1 MYLVT
6 KENIHQMELEAWK
19 KDAINRFDERMMDKE
34 KHFPCIPATMGYQ
47 LNRFCFG
54 FISNPQHSRASKEL
68 ALLLKEYS
76 IIYKSI
82 GTYTSLIIFYEPSPG
97 YDENFTVEK
106 YEQIFWEQL
115 YQLSKLD
122 EMEWPCHIPINPNLP
137 MWEYCFHGEQYFM
150 YCATPSHINRNSRYF
165 PYFMLA
171 ITPRWVLEK
180 FTASPQHAEKVK
192 TKIRERLADYDSISI
207 HPALNTYGK
216 NDNYEWKQ
224 YFLRD
229 DETTLSECPFH
240 KKKREQE

>member
-54 FISNPQHSRASKEL
+54 FVPNPQNPLATKEL

-76 IIYKSI
+76 IVYKSI
-82 GTYTSLIIFYEPSPG
+82 GAYTSLVIFYEPSPKRAG
-97 YDENFTVEK
+97 NPTVEQ
-106 YEQIFWEQL
+106 YEQMFWEQL
-115 YQLSKLD
+115 NQLSKID
-122 EMEWPCHIPINPNLP
+122 EMEWPSHIPADSMHS
-137 MWEYCFHGEQYFM
+137 MWEFCFHGEQYFM
-150 YCATPSHINRNSRYF
+150 YCATPSHSNRYSRHF

-180 FTASPQHAEKVK
+180 FTSSPLHAEKIK
-192 TKIRERLADYDSISI
+192 AKIRDRLANYDSISI
-207 HPALNTYGK
+207 HPDLNTYGQK
-216 NDNYEWKQ
+216 DNYEWKQ

-229 DETTLSECPFH
+229 DQTTLSKCPFH
-240 KKKREQE
+240 KKNREQE